1 MAGDYIYT
9 TPGDQDVDNQMLT
22 LKVPGYRSEMWLL
35 CTYNIWMHIFNE
47 RGCFL
52 FDRLPQS
59 VSKASEN
66 SELSRITFVFET
78 TCSANCT
85 FSFLAVRIC
94 DSVKSAN
101 RDERSRQR
109 RVCLQGYN
117 QWLND
122 VVEWWRGRQAKQSY
136 SYLIQKNATSS
147 FTWSFQRTG
156 ENSEVGRRL
165 NSFTAACH
173 QGGR

>member
-1 MAGDYIYT
+1 M
-9 TPGDQDVDNQMLT
+9 
-22 LKVPGYRSEMWLL
+22 
-35 CTYNIWMHIFNE
+35 
-47 RGCFL
+47 

-94 DSVKSAN
+94 VRVNVRNGRLGTTLDAHHRSVF
-101 RDERSRQR
+101 
-109 RVCLQGYN
+109 VCLQGYN

-122 VVEWWRGRQAKQSY
+122 VVEWWRGSQPKQSY
-136 SYLIQKNATSS
+136 SYLIQKNITNS

-156 ENSEVGRRL
+156 ENSEVGCGHTTRAGLKCFREC
-165 NSFTAACH
+165 SCH
-173 QGGR
+173 PSCCLSGEKTQQ

>member
-1 MAGDYIYT
+1 MYVT
-9 TPGDQDVDNQMLT
+9 
-22 LKVPGYRSEMWLL
+22 
-35 CTYNIWMHIFNE
+35 

-94 DSVKSAN
+94 GSVTVKN
-101 RDERSRQR
+101 RKLGTAMNAHASGAFVC
-109 RVCLQGYN
+109 RVT
-117 QWLND
+117 
-122 VVEWWRGRQAKQSY
+122 
-136 SYLIQKNATSS
+136 TS
-147 FTWSFQRTG
+147 G
-156 ENSEVGRRL
+156 
-165 NSFTAACH
+165 
-173 QGGR
+173 

>member
-1 MAGDYIYT
+1 MYI
-9 TPGDQDVDNQMLT
+9 
-22 LKVPGYRSEMWLL
+22 
-35 CTYNIWMHIFNE
+35 INE

-94 DSVKSAN
+94 DGVKSAN

-122 VVEWWRGRQAKQSY
+122 VVEWWRGSQARQSY
-136 SYLIQKNATSS
+136 SYLIQRNATNS

-156 ENSEVGRRL
+156 ENSKVGRRPEFL
-165 NSFTAACH
+165 YRSLPPGR
-173 QGGR
+173 GGGG